1 MTVAGQTPSQ
11 TIGPFFHDALSW
23 PGAEVL
29 VTPATLGERIEIVGR
44 VLDGGGQP
52 VPDALVEIW
61 QANAAGRYR
70 HPEDGQDKPL
80 DPEFLGFGR
89 APTGADG
96 GFRFRTIRPGRVPGR
111 GNTLQAPHINVG
123 LFARGLLRRL
133 VTRIYFEDAAGNAED
148 PVLTLVADPV
158 RRATLIARRIAGEAA
173 VYRFDLILQG
183 EGETVFFDC

>member
-1 MTVAGQTPSQ
+1 MAGQTPSQ
-11 TIGPFFHDALSW
+11 TVGPFFHDALSW

-29 VTPATLGERIEIVGR
+29 ARPETLGERIEIVGR
-44 VLDGGGQP
+44 VLDGAGQP

-70 HPEDGQDKPL
+70 HPEDTQDKPL
-80 DPEFLGFGR
+80 DPAFTGFGR
-89 APTGADG
+89 AATDADG
-96 GFRFRTIRPGRVPGR
+96 GFRFTTVRPGRVPGR

-133 VTRIYFEDAAGNAED
+133 VTRIYFEDAPGNTED
-148 PVLTLVADPV
+148 PVLALVTDPA
-158 RRATLIARRIAGEAA
+158 RRATLLARRAGAG
-173 VYRFDLILQG
+173 VYRFDLVLQG